1 VANTRRFQVG
11 ARAVFL
17 GILLVVL
24 AVYLQLALGMEW
36 RTTAGRIGPGFFPR
50 IIGGIGIVLT
60 LVALV
65 GSLRRAGST
74 ADTDTDTDT
83 DAAADTDPET
93 DAGAADLGRHPA
105 TMAIV
110 VAASA
115 ALAAVFTVL
124 GAVVAGALF
133 LLGCLWLLNREHPVL
148 NAVLAIGTATGLY
161 LLFQTLLNAGLPA
174 GVLPF

>member
-1 VANTRRFQVG
+1 MAHTRRFHVG
-11 ARAVFL
+11 ARAVFF

-24 AVYLQLALGMEW
+24 AVYFQLALGMEW
-36 RTTAGRIGPGFFPR
+36 RTAAGRIGPGFFPR
-50 IIGGIGIVLT
+50 FIGGIGIVLT

-65 GSLRRAGST
+65 GSLRRADSSAE
-74 ADTDTDTDT
+74 ADPQ
-83 DAAADTDPET
+83 ADPET
-93 DAGAADLGRHPA
+93 DAGAADLGRHPG

-148 NAVLAIGTATGLY
+148 NAVLGVGLAIGLY

-174 GVLPF
+174 GVLPRF

>member
-1 VANTRRFQVG
+1 MTAVESGAVPVEANRRWHVG
-11 ARAVFL
+11 ARAVFF
-17 GILLVVL
+17 GILLVVF
-24 AVYLQLALGMEW
+24 AVYVQLALGMEW
-36 RTTAGRIGPGFFPR
+36 RTAAGRIGPGFFPR
-50 IIGGIGIVLT
+50 IIGGAGVVLT

-65 GSLRRAGST
+65 RSVRRAE
-74 ADTDTDTDT
+74 AE
-83 DAAADTDPET
+83 PET
-93 DAGAADLGRHPA
+93 GTDGPDLGRHPR

-148 NAVLAIGTATGLY
+148 NAVLGVGLAVGLY

>member
-65 GSLRRAGST
+65 GSMRRAGST
-74 ADTDTDTDT
+74 ADTDDD
-83 DAAADTDPET
+83 ET

>member
-1 VANTRRFQVG
+1 VTAVESGAAPVADNNRRWNVG
-11 ARAVFL
+11 ARAVFF
-17 GILLVVL
+17 GILLVVF
-24 AVYLQLALGMEW
+24 AGYVQLALGMEW
-36 RTTAGRIGPGFFPR
+36 RTAAGRIGPGFFPR
-50 IIGGIGIVLT
+50 IIGAVGVVLT

-65 GSLRRAGST
+65 RSVRRASPDPDPD
-74 ADTDTDTDT
+74 AD
-83 DAAADTDPET
+83 T
-93 DAGAADLGRHPA
+93 DAGAADLGRHPR

-148 NAVLAIGTATGLY
+148 NAVLGVGLATGLY

>member
-1 VANTRRFQVG
+1 MTAVHPAPVAETRRWQVG
-11 ARAVFL
+11 ARAVFF
-17 GILLVVL
+17 GILLVVF
-24 AVYLQLALGMEW
+24 AVYFQIALGMEW
-36 RTTAGRIGPGFFPR
+36 RTAAGRIGPGFFPR
-50 IIGGIGIVLT
+50 LIGAVGIVLT

-65 GSLRRAGST
+65 RSVRRVEAETETGPST
-74 ADTDTDTDT
+74 GTGTDG
-83 DAAADTDPET
+83 P
-93 DAGAADLGRHPA
+93 DLGRHPR

-115 ALAAVFTVL
+115 ALAAAFTVL
-124 GAVVAGALF
+124 GALVAGALF

-148 NAVLAIGTATGLY
+148 NAVLGVGLAVGLY

>member
-1 VANTRRFQVG
+1 VTAVQPEVAPVTVTRRFHVS
-11 ARAVFL
+11 ARAVFF

-24 AVYLQLALGMEW
+24 AVYFQLALGMEW
-36 RTTAGRIGPGFFPR
+36 RTAAGRIGPGFFPR

-65 GSLRRAGST
+65 GSVRRADPAAGS
-74 ADTDTDTDT
+74 DQ
-83 DAAADTDPET
+83 ET
-93 DAGAADLGRHPA
+93 DAGAADLGRHPG

-115 ALAAVFTVL
+115 ALAATFTLL

-148 NAVLAIGTATGLY
+148 NAVLAIGMATGLY

>member
-1 VANTRRFQVG
+1 MTAVESEAAPVAVNRRWKVG
-11 ARAVFL
+11 ARTVFF
-17 GILLVVL
+17 GILLVVF
-24 AVYLQLALGMEW
+24 AGYVQLALGMEW
-36 RTTAGRIGPGFFPR
+36 RTAAGRIGPGFFPR
-50 IIGGIGIVLT
+50 IIGGVGVVLT

-65 GSLRRAGST
+65 RSVRRAE
-74 ADTDTDTDT
+74 
-83 DAAADTDPET
+83 PET
-93 DAGAADLGRHPA
+93 ESETETDGPDLGRHPR

-110 VAASA
+110 VGASV
-115 ALAAVFTVL
+115 ALAAAFTVL

-148 NAVLAIGTATGLY
+148 NAVLGVGLAVGLY

>member
-1 VANTRRFQVG
+1 VTAVQPGISPMADARRWHVG
-11 ARAVFL
+11 PRAVFF

-24 AVYLQLALGMEW
+24 AVYFQLALGMEW
-36 RTTAGRIGPGFFPR
+36 RTAAGRIGPGFFPR
-50 IIGGIGIVLT
+50 IIGGLGIVLT

-65 GSLRRAGST
+65 GSLRPTGSAE
-74 ADTDTDTDT
+74 ADTD
-83 DAAADTDPET
+83 AEAE
-93 DAGAADLGRHPA
+93 AGTADLGRHPR

-115 ALAAVFTVL
+115 ALAAVYTVL

-133 LLGCLWLLNREHPVL
+133 LLGCLWLLNRAHPVL
-148 NAVLAIGTATGLY
+148 NAVLGIGVATGLY